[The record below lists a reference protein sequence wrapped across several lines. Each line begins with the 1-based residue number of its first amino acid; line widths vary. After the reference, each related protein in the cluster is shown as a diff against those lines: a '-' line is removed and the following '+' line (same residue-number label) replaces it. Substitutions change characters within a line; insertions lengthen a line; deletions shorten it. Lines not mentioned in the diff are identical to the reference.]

1 MKQEKVNNYKPN
13 YPKNIIKGTALTL
26 TVMTALGTSAGCK
39 IIKPIFDDGP
49 SIEGLIAVEPTHEV
63 IEDGYVAID
72 DTENDLTLSGDVAI
86 DEPDIIEEDKDLP
99 LSGVI
104 AYDPEFDSNNN

>member
-26 TVMTALGTSAGCK
+26 TIMTALGTSTSCK
-39 IIKPIFDDGP
+39 IIKPIIDDGLTLDG
-49 SIEGLIAVEPTHEV
+49 IVAVNPTPEV
-63 IEDGYVAID
+63 IEDGYIAID
-72 DTENDLTLSGDVAI
+72 DTENNLTLSGEIAI
-86 DEPDIIEEDKDLP
+86 DEPNDIMDDKDLP

-104 AYDPEFDSNNN
+104 AYDPEFDLNNN